1 MPKLCWASLDF
12 LQNDPTRICCLYV
25 RLYVCILSYHLRIQ
39 KFMQQVA
46 RTAVPG
52 SGDTTGS
59 EQTLETWIQDHFG
72 YLAAISWL
80 KRLPKKSLR
89 LDKAYPTRKNT
100 CFASNIIWLPL
111 PEQPPE
117 EAMINWISNC
127 GTGMKHYCARRAP
140 ETPVASTFTFAWH
153 NWFLWTLFADS
164 SICLLCVCWS
174 IFTIFLFVSHPFLY
188 VFFYYPSLWLPSLP
202 VSDL

>member
-1 MPKLCWASLDF
+1 MCVP
-12 LQNDPTRICCLYV
+12 V
-25 RLYVCILSYHLRIQ
+25 SYHLRIQ

-72 YLAAISWL
+72 YLAAIS
-80 KRLPKKSLR
+80 KKSLR

-111 PEQPPE
+111 PSNRQKKQWLIESVIVAQAWSTIVPGLRSSGSLHL
-117 EAMINWISNC
+117 ISFN
-127 GTGMKHYCARRAP
+127 
-140 ETPVASTFTFAWH
+140 
-153 NWFLWTLFADS
+153 NWFLWTKNLPIPPFVYFVFVGLFLLFFFLFLIHSFMCS
-164 SICLLCVCWS
+164 SI
-174 IFTIFLFVSHPFLY
+174 IYLFGCRLY
-188 VFFYYPSLWLPSLP
+188 LSAICHYYCM
-202 VSDL
+202 